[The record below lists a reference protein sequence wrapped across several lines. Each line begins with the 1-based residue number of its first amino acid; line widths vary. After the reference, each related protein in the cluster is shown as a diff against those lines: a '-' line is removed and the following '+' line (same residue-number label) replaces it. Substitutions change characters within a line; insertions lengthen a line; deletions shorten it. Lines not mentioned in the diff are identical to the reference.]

1 MKKTLR
7 WILGI
12 LLTPLLLFAVL
23 SALLYLSPVQNW
35 AAKKIAEYASEKYG
49 VQITID
55 HVSLSP
61 LFDLN
66 VKNLHVAKNQQ
77 TLVDV

>member
-35 AAKKIAEYASEKYG
+35 AAKKIAEYAS
-49 VQITID
+49 
-55 HVSLSP
+55 
-61 LFDLN
+61 
-66 VKNLHVAKNQQ
+66 
-77 TLVDV
+77 